1 MPKEIRMFGP
11 ALQDIK
17 LTGEPE
23 KKDWF
28 FHSYK
33 LCSKAQ
39 KLKKKAKES
48 PEYEVLAEK
57 YADTWSEAVKLVKKK
72 IN

>member
-33 LCSKAQ
+33 LCSKA
-39 KLKKKAKES
+39 
-48 PEYEVLAEK
+48 
-57 YADTWSEAVKLVKKK
+57 
-72 IN
+72 